1 MPDYDAGF
9 KIVARESGRALAEL
23 GDVVCDAWEPVTGE
37 VHAAERLADR
47 AFRARK
53 GKEAFIVYMEAYT
66 RWVTKA
72 PWSVLAKSGLLSERE
87 RLPCKC
93 LVYVLLPR
101 GYKEQHGTF
110 LLAVEGQSTQQIWFR
125 EICLWK
131 LTPRPDWEDDPGL
144 MALYPL
150 FDHQQT
156 PEKSVARAAQ
166 AIRRQSTDTIRKAD
180 LLTVLALFGKLA
192 SPGFNPLDII
202 GREAM
207 RESPLYQELVQ
218 EGRVEAHRDNILKT
232 VKVRFGKL
240 SADGVIESLKLVD
253 DINDLTELFDKA
265 LQSRSIAAF
274 RKLLLQ
280 KTKSQPAH

>member
-66 RWVTKA
+66 RWQTKA

-87 RLPCKC
+87 RLPCKS

-101 GYKEQHGTF
+101 GYTEQHG
-110 LLAVEGQSTQQIWFR
+110 AEGQTTRQIWFR

-131 LTPRPDWEDDPGL
+131 MTPQPEWEDDPGL
-144 MALYPL
+144 MALAP
-150 FDHQQT
+150 FFRS
-156 PEKSVARAAQ
+156 PEPIASVVANAARC
-166 AIRRQSTDTIRKAD
+166 IKRHSTDRIREAD
-180 LLTVLALFGKLA
+180 LLTVLAIFGKLTH
-192 SPGFNPLDII
+192 PGFNPLDII

-207 RESPLYQELVQ
+207 RESPFYDQIQNEVRQ
-218 EGRVEAHRDNILKT
+218 ANIIEALEI
-232 VKVRFGKL
+232 RFGKIPAREFKKEIFAIEDTEVL
-240 SADGVIESLKLVD
+240 S
-253 DINDLTELFDKA
+253 ELLRVAIKA
-265 LQSRSIAAF
+265 RTISAF
-274 RKLLLQ
+274 RKALVQL
-280 KTKSQPAH
+280 KSPSAT